1 MKIRHYL
8 YLAFLLI
15 GSQTFGQKADSIR
28 EEKVREERISDD
40 NITPRHAVKFS
51 PLHLIGFY
59 PTIQLGYEFRIS
71 GPFTMQLE
79 GGYVYDL
86 YDDTYRD
93 KRGFK
98 AKVEPR
104 LHFFQNARRTL
115 SLYAA
120 MELYYNHVDFDRDKT
135 ITLCFDEDCQDQ
147 YNQTFHYT
155 TKYREH
161 GLVFKF
167 GFQKMWDRFI
177 MDINTG
183 LGIRNINYDEPELP
197 QGAFDEDDLV
207 EWGSFDIP
215 RIEDRTI
222 PAPFMGF
229 RIGYMIR

>member
-8 YLAFLLI
+8 YLAFFFVTA
-15 GSQTFGQKADSIR
+15 QAFGQKADSLRR
-28 EEKVREERISDD
+28 ED
-40 NITPRHAVKFS
+40 ITPRHAVKFS
-51 PLHLIGFY
+51 PFHLIGFY
-59 PTIQLGYEFRIS
+59 PTIQLAYEFRLS
-71 GPFTMQLE
+71 GPLTMQLE

-86 YDDTYRD
+86 YDDTYLD

-120 MELYYNHVDFDRDKT
+120 MELYYNHVDFERDKT
-135 ITLCFDEDCQDQ
+135 ITLCFDENCQDL
-147 YNQTFHYT
+147 YNQSFHYT
-155 TKYREH
+155 TNYREH
-161 GLVFKF
+161 GLVLKF

-177 MDINTG
+177 MDVNSG
-183 LGIRNINYDEPELP
+183 LGIRNINYDEPNLP
-197 QGAFDEDDLV
+197 EGAFGGNESDEWGAFDV
-207 EWGSFDIP
+207 P

-229 RIGYMIR
+229 RIGYKIN